1 MCSKLLFLGIW
12 ISVDITGYRTF
23 SQPKKQEQ
31 KEKTL
36 GTTFAK
42 TQILNQ
48 IDYFSAAKTF
58 INSS

>member
-1 MCSKLLFLGIW
+1 M
-12 ISVDITGYRTF
+12 DITGYRTF
-23 SQPKKQEQ
+23 SQPEKQEQ

-48 IDYFSAAKTF
+48 ID
-58 INSS
+58 